1 MSIDIYLRA
10 WPSQASIVLAG
21 GGVLSFS
28 KTTEWLR
35 GSDDRSLSRPTQVS
49 SNERR
54 KKKATI
60 DGSDGSDGVQ
70 KTTRARRRE
79 KK

>member
-1 MSIDIYLRA
+1 MIIDIYLRA

-21 GGVLSFS
+21 GGVVSFS
-28 KTTEWLR
+28 KTTEWLC

-60 DGSDGSDGVQ
+60 DGSDGVQ
-70 KTTRARRRE
+70 KTTRARRSE